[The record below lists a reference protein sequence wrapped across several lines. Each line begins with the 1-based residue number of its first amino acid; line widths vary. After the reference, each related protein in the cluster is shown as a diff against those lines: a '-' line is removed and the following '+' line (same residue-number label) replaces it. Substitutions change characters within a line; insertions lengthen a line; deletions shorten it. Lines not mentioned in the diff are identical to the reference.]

1 MLLSF
6 VLLRVT
12 SWKILVESCS
22 PAKCKFMK
30 HIIWIVWRLVC
41 CALLF
46 GVGGEVFAAT
56 YYVATNGNNNNPG
69 TAAQP
74 WATLQKAIDAVAP
87 GDIIIVRAGTY
98 AGCRIGKSGT
108 ANSPITLKADAGA
121 RPLINSL
128 AATNRHQSLIEIEN
142 FDLRVSYWIID
153 GFELSGAPRHG
164 VDIRNADYI
173 TIQNCFSHNYGSTSV
188 RGDGIFLGFSE
199 RPTLQF
205 NELSFNSE
213 HGLYHSNSADYPT
226 IRGNQLHHNAN
237 AGIHING
244 DLSQGG
250 DGIISFG
257 LIEKNVIWE
266 NGAGGGSGINCDGLS
281 DSIIRNNLLFANRAS
296 GISLYAIDAAAGA
309 SRNQV
314 LHNTIIQ
321 ASNGRWCLNI
331 PASDGVASPTGN
343 VAKNNIFIHPGTRGS
358 VTTYSASALQSDYNI
373 VVNRFSQNDG
383 DTIITLAAWQ
393 AAGQDQHSIVSTP
406 EALFADAANNN
417 YRLKT
422 GSPALNAG
430 TNVAVTED
438 ADGVPRPQGSASDI
452 GCYETAASTAAHVS
466 AANYRGATLAP
477 ESIIAAFG
485 SNLATGTLAAT
496 TVPLPTTLAG
506 TTVKV
511 RDSFGT
517 ERLAS
522 LFFVSPTQV
531 NYQVPAGTANG
542 AASIVIASSNGQAS
556 QTNVQ
561 IASVAPGLFTADAS
575 GQGLAAAYVLRIKA
589 DGSRSNEPVAQF
601 DAAQGRFIA
610 KPIDLGLATDQVFLI
625 LYGNGFRYRSSLTAV
640 VAQVGSVAA
649 TVGYAGLQGD
659 FVGLDQA
666 NLLLPKTLAGRG
678 EVDVVLTVDVQAANT
693 VKVSIK

>member
-1 MLLSF
+1 
-6 VLLRVT
+6 
-12 SWKILVESCS
+12 
-22 PAKCKFMK
+22 MK
-30 HIIWIVWRLVC
+30 YIIGLIC
-41 CALLF
+41 CAVLF
-46 GVGGEVFAAT
+46 GFGGGVFAAT
-56 YYVATNGNNNNPG
+56 YYVAANGNNNNPG

-74 WATLQKAIDAVAP
+74 WATLQKAVDAVAP
-87 GDIIIVRAGTY
+87 GDVIIVRAGTY

-108 ANSPITLKADAGA
+108 ANLPITLKADSGA

-128 AATNRHQSLIEIEN
+128 ASTNRHQSLIEIEN
-142 FDLRVSYWIID
+142 FDLRVSYWIVD

-173 TIQNCFSHNYGSTSV
+173 TVQNCYSHNNGSTSV

-199 RPTLQF
+199 HPTLQF
-205 NELSFNSE
+205 NELSYNSE

-226 IRGNQLHHNAN
+226 IRGNRLHHNAN

-250 DGIISFG
+250 DGVISFG

-266 NGAGGGSGINCDGLS
+266 NGVGGGSGINCDGLS
-281 DSIIRNNLLFANRAS
+281 DSIIRNNLLYANKAS

-331 PASDGVASPTGN
+331 PPSDGVASPTGN

-358 VTTYSASALQSDYNI
+358 VTTYSAAALQSDYNI
-373 VVNRFSQNDG
+373 VVNRFSQDDG
-383 DTIITLAAWQ
+383 NTFITLAAWQ

-406 EALFADAANNN
+406 ETLFIDAANNN

-430 TNVAVTED
+430 TNVTVAED
-438 ADGVPRPQGSASDI
+438 ADGVPRPQGSAADI
-452 GCYETAASTAAHVS
+452 GCYETAANSAAHVS

-485 SNLATGTLAAT
+485 SNLATGTLSAT
-496 TVPLPTTLAG
+496 TVPLPTSLAG

-531 NYQVPAGTANG
+531 NYQIPAGTTNG

-556 QTNVQ
+556 QTVVQ
-561 IASVAPGLFTADAS
+561 ISSVAPGLFTADSS

-610 KPIDLGLATDQVFLI
+610 KPIDLGAATDQVFLI

-640 VAQVGSVAA
+640 VAQVGGVAA
-649 TVGYAGLQGD
+649 SVGYAGLQGD

-678 EVDVVLTVDVQAANT
+678 EVDVVLTVDGQAANT

>member
-1 MLLSF
+1 M
-6 VLLRVT
+6 
-12 SWKILVESCS
+12 
-22 PAKCKFMK
+22 
-30 HIIWIVWRLVC
+30 
-41 CALLF
+41 LF
-46 GVGGEVFAAT
+46 GAGGKVLAAT
-56 YYVATNGNNNNPG
+56 YYVAPNGNNNNPG
-69 TAAQP
+69 TAIQP
-74 WATLQKAIDAVAP
+74 WATLQKAVDAVAP
-87 GDIIIVRAGTY
+87 GDVIIVRAGTY
-98 AGCRIGKSGT
+98 AGCRIGKSGA
-108 ANSPITLKADAGA
+108 ANLPITLKAEPSA

-128 AATNRHQSLIEIEN
+128 ASTNRHQSLIEIEN
-142 FDLRVSYWIID
+142 FDLRVSYWVID
-153 GFELSGAPRHG
+153 GFEISGAPRHG

-173 TIQNCFSHNYGSTSV
+173 TVQNCYSHNNGTPSV
-188 RGDGIFLGFSE
+188 RGDGIFLGFAE

-226 IRGNQLHHNAN
+226 IRGNRLHHNTN

-250 DGIISFG
+250 DGVISFG

-321 ASNGRWCLNI
+321 AASGRWCLNI
-331 PASDGVASPTGN
+331 PAADGVASPTGN
-343 VAKNNIFIHPGTRGS
+343 VVKNNIFIHPGTRGS

-373 VVNRFSQNDG
+373 VVNRFSQDDG
-383 DTIITLAAWQ
+383 NTFITLSAWQ

-406 EALFADAANNN
+406 ETLFVDVANNN

-430 TNVAVTED
+430 TSVAVTED
-438 ADGVPRPQGSASDI
+438 ADGVPRPQGFAADI
-452 GCYETAASTAAHVS
+452 GCYESAANTAAHVS
-466 AANYRGATLAP
+466 AASFRGQPIAP
-477 ESIIAAFG
+477 EAIIAAFG
-485 SNLATGTLAAT
+485 SNLATATLSAT
-496 TVPLPTTLAG
+496 VTPLPTSLAG

-531 NYQVPAGTANG
+531 NYQIPAGTTSG

-575 GQGLAAAYVLRIKA
+575 GRGLAAAYFLRIKA
-589 DGSRSNEPVAQF
+589 DGTRSNEPVAQF
-601 DAAQGRFIA
+601 DASQNRFVA
-610 KPIDLGLATDQVFLI
+610 RPIDLGAADEQVFLI
-625 LYGNGFRYRSSLTAV
+625 LAGTGFRYRSSLAAASATIGGAAAI
-640 VAQVGSVAA
+640 VAFVGA
-649 TVGYAGLQGD
+649 QGD

-666 NLLLPKTLAGRG
+666 NILLPRVLIGRG
-678 EVDVVLTVDVQAANT
+678 EVDVALTIDGQAANT
-693 VKVSIK
+693 VRISVK

>member
-1 MLLSF
+1 M
-6 VLLRVT
+6 
-12 SWKILVESCS
+12 
-22 PAKCKFMK
+22 
-30 HIIWIVWRLVC
+30 
-41 CALLF
+41 
-46 GVGGEVFAAT
+46 FAAT

-74 WATLQKAIDAVAP
+74 WATLQKAVDAVAP
-87 GDIIIVRAGTY
+87 GDVIIVRPGTY

-108 ANSPITLKADAGA
+108 PNLPITLKADAGV

-128 AATNRHQSLIEIEN
+128 ASTNRHQSLIEIEN
-142 FDLRVSYWIID
+142 FDARVSYWIID

-173 TIQNCFSHNYGSTSV
+173 TVQNCYSHNNGSTSV

-199 RPTLQF
+199 HPTLQF

-226 IRGNQLHHNAN
+226 IRGNRLHHNAN

-266 NGAGGGSGINCDGLS
+266 NGVGGGSGINCDGLS
-281 DSIIRNNLLFANRAS
+281 DSIIRNNLLYANHAS

-331 PASDGVASPTGN
+331 PPSDGVASPTGN
-343 VAKNNIFIHPGTRGS
+343 IAKNNIFIHPGTRGS
-358 VTTYSASALQSDYNI
+358 VSTYSTSALQSDYNI
-373 VVNRFSQNDG
+373 VVNRFSRDDG
-383 DTIITLAAWQ
+383 DTFITLATWQ
-393 AAGQDQHSIVSTP
+393 AAGQDQHSIISTP
-406 EALFADAANNN
+406 ETLFADAANNN

-422 GSPALNAG
+422 GSSALNAG
-430 TNVAVTED
+430 TNVSVTED
-438 ADGVPRPQGSASDI
+438 ADGVPRPQGSAADI
-452 GCYETAASTAAHVS
+452 GCYETAVNSAAHVS
-466 AANYRGATLAP
+466 AASYRGATLAP

-485 SNLATGTLAAT
+485 SNLATATLSAT
-496 TVPLPTTLAG
+496 TIPLPTTLAG
-506 TTVKV
+506 TSVKI
-511 RDSFGT
+511 RDAFGT
-517 ERLAS
+517 ERLAP

-531 NYQVPAGTANG
+531 NYQVPPGTASG
-542 AASIVIASSNGQAS
+542 AASVVIAASNGQAS
-556 QTNVQ
+556 QTTVQ
-561 IASVAPGLFTADAS
+561 IVAVAPGLFTADSS

-589 DGSRSNEPVAQF
+589 DGSQLSESIAQF
-601 DAAQGRFIA
+601 DSALGRFVA
-610 KPIDLGLATDQVFLI
+610 RPIDLGAATDQVFLI
-625 LYGNGFRYRSSLTAV
+625 LFGDGLRYRSSLSAVVVQVGGTAV
-640 VAQVGSVAA
+640 

-659 FVGLDQA
+659 FVGLDQV

-678 EVDVVLTVDVQAANT
+678 EVDVTLTIDGQTANT

>member
-1 MLLSF
+1 
-6 VLLRVT
+6 
-12 SWKILVESCS
+12 
-22 PAKCKFMK
+22 MK
-30 HIIWIVWRLVC
+30 YIIWTIC
-41 CALLF
+41 CVVLF
-46 GVGGEVFAAT
+46 GAGGKVLAAT
-56 YYVATNGNNNNPG
+56 YYVAPNGNNNNPG
-69 TAAQP
+69 TAIQP
-74 WATLQKAIDAVAP
+74 WATLQKAVDAVAP
-87 GDIIIVRAGTY
+87 GDVIIVRAGTY

-108 ANSPITLKADAGA
+108 ANLPITLKAEPSA

-128 AATNRHQSLIEIEN
+128 ASTNRHQSLIEIEN
-142 FDLRVSYWIID
+142 FDLRVSYWVID
-153 GFELSGAPRHG
+153 GFEISGAPRHG

-173 TIQNCFSHNYGSTSV
+173 TVQNCFSHNNGSTSV

-226 IRGNQLHHNAN
+226 IRGNRLHHNTN

-250 DGIISFG
+250 DGVISFG

-321 ASNGRWCLNI
+321 AASGRWCLNI
-331 PASDGVASPTGN
+331 PAADGVASPTGN
-343 VAKNNIFIHPGTRGS
+343 VVKNNIFIHPGTRGS

-373 VVNRFSQNDG
+373 VVNRFSQDDG
-383 DTIITLAAWQ
+383 NTFITLSAWQ

-406 EALFADAANNN
+406 ETLFVDVANNN

-430 TNVAVTED
+430 TSVAVTED
-438 ADGVPRPQGSASDI
+438 ADGVPRPQGFAADI
-452 GCYETAASTAAHVS
+452 GCYESAANTAAHVS
-466 AANYRGATLAP
+466 AASFRGQPIAP
-477 ESIIAAFG
+477 EAIIAAFG
-485 SNLATGTLAAT
+485 SNLATATLSAT
-496 TVPLPTTLAG
+496 VTPLPTSLAG

-531 NYQVPAGTANG
+531 N
-542 AASIVIASSNGQAS
+542 
-556 QTNVQ
+556 
-561 IASVAPGLFTADAS
+561 
-575 GQGLAAAYVLRIKA
+575 
-589 DGSRSNEPVAQF
+589 
-601 DAAQGRFIA
+601 
-610 KPIDLGLATDQVFLI
+610 
-625 LYGNGFRYRSSLTAV
+625 
-640 VAQVGSVAA
+640 
-649 TVGYAGLQGD
+649 
-659 FVGLDQA
+659 
-666 NLLLPKTLAGRG
+666 
-678 EVDVVLTVDVQAANT
+678 
-693 VKVSIK
+693 

>member
-1 MLLSF
+1 
-6 VLLRVT
+6 
-12 SWKILVESCS
+12 
-22 PAKCKFMK
+22 MK
-30 HIIWIVWRLVC
+30 YIIWTIC
-41 CALLF
+41 CVVLF
-46 GVGGEVFAAT
+46 GAGGKVLAAT
-56 YYVATNGNNNNPG
+56 YYVAPNGNNNNPG
-69 TAAQP
+69 TAIQP
-74 WATLQKAIDAVAP
+74 WATLQKAVDAVAP
-87 GDIIIVRAGTY
+87 GDVIIVRAGTY
-98 AGCRIGKSGT
+98 AGCRIGKSGI

-128 AATNRHQSLIEIEN
+128 ASTNRHQSLIEIEN
-142 FDLRVSYWIID
+142 FDLRVSYWVID
-153 GFELSGAPRHG
+153 GFEISGAPRHG

-173 TIQNCFSHNYGSTSV
+173 TVQNCFSHNNGSTSV

-226 IRGNQLHHNAN
+226 IRGNRLHHNTN

-250 DGIISFG
+250 DGVISFG

-281 DSIIRNNLLFANRAS
+281 DSVIRNNLLFANRAS

-321 ASNGRWCLNI
+321 AASGRWCLNI
-331 PASDGVASPTGN
+331 PASDGIASPTGN
-343 VAKNNIFIHPGTRGS
+343 IVKNNIFIHPGTRGS

-373 VVNRFSQNDG
+373 VVNRFSQDDG
-383 DTIITLAAWQ
+383 NTFITLSAWQ

-406 EALFADAANNN
+406 ETLFVDVANNN

-430 TNVAVTED
+430 TTSNVTED
-438 ADGVPRPQGSASDI
+438 ADGVPRPQGAAADI
-452 GCYETAASTAAHVS
+452 GCYESAANAAAHVS
-466 AANYRGATLAP
+466 AASFRGQPIAP
-477 ESIIAAFG
+477 EAIIAAFG
-485 SNLATGTLAAT
+485 SNLATATLVAT
-496 TVPLPTTLAG
+496 VTPLPTSLAG

-531 NYQVPAGTANG
+531 NYQIPAGTTNG

-575 GQGLAAAYVLRIKA
+575 GRGLAAAYFLRIKA
-589 DGSRSNEPVAQF
+589 DGTRSNEPVAQF
-601 DAAQGRFIA
+601 DASQNRFVA
-610 KPIDLGLATDQVFLI
+610 RPIDLGAADEQVFLI
-625 LYGNGFRYRSSLTAV
+625 LAGTGFRYRSSLSAASATIGGA
-640 VAQVGSVAA
+640 AA
-649 TVGYAGLQGD
+649 TVAFVGAQGD

-666 NLLLPKTLAGRG
+666 NILLPRVLIGRG
-678 EVDVVLTVDVQAANT
+678 EVDVALTVDGQTANT
-693 VKVSIK
+693 VRISVK

>member
-1 MLLSF
+1 M
-6 VLLRVT
+6 
-12 SWKILVESCS
+12 
-22 PAKCKFMK
+22 
-30 HIIWIVWRLVC
+30 
-41 CALLF
+41 LF
-46 GVGGEVFAAT
+46 GAGGKVLAAT
-56 YYVATNGNNNNPG
+56 YYVAPNGNNNNPG
-69 TAAQP
+69 TAIQP
-74 WATLQKAIDAVAP
+74 WATLQKAVDAVAP
-87 GDIIIVRAGTY
+87 GDVIIVRAGTY
-98 AGCRIGKSGT
+98 AGCRIGKSGI

-128 AATNRHQSLIEIEN
+128 ASTNRHQSLIEIEN
-142 FDLRVSYWIID
+142 FDLRVSYWVID
-153 GFELSGAPRHG
+153 GFEISGAPRHG

-173 TIQNCFSHNYGSTSV
+173 TVQNCFSHNNGSTSV

-226 IRGNQLHHNAN
+226 IRGNRLHHNTN

-250 DGIISFG
+250 DGVISFG

-321 ASNGRWCLNI
+321 AASGRWCLNI
-331 PASDGVASPTGN
+331 PASDGIASPTGN
-343 VAKNNIFIHPGTRGS
+343 IVKNNIFIHPGTRGS

-373 VVNRFSQNDG
+373 VVNRFSQDDG
-383 DTIITLAAWQ
+383 NTFITLSAWQ

-406 EALFADAANNN
+406 ETLFVDVANNN

-430 TNVAVTED
+430 TTSNVTED
-438 ADGVPRPQGSASDI
+438 ADGVPRPQGAAADI
-452 GCYETAASTAAHVS
+452 GCYESAANAAAHVS
-466 AANYRGATLAP
+466 AASFRGQPIAP
-477 ESIIAAFG
+477 EAIIAAFG
-485 SNLATGTLAAT
+485 SNLATATLVAT
-496 TVPLPTTLAG
+496 VTPLPTSLAG

-531 NYQVPAGTANG
+531 NYQIPAGTTNG

-575 GQGLAAAYVLRIKA
+575 GRGLAAAYFLRIKA

-601 DAAQGRFIA
+601 DASQNRFVA
-610 KPIDLGLATDQVFLI
+610 RPIDLGTADEQVFLI
-625 LYGNGFRYRSSLTAV
+625 LAGTGFRYRSSLSAASATIGGA
-640 VAQVGSVAA
+640 AA
-649 TVGYAGLQGD
+649 TVAFVGAQGD

-666 NLLLPKTLAGRG
+666 NILLPRVLIGRG
-678 EVDVVLTVDVQAANT
+678 EVDVALTVDGQTANT
-693 VKVSIK
+693 VRISVK

>member
-1 MLLSF
+1 
-6 VLLRVT
+6 
-12 SWKILVESCS
+12 
-22 PAKCKFMK
+22 MK
-30 HIIWIVWRLVC
+30 YIIWTAWRLTC
-41 CALLF
+41 CAVLF
-46 GVGGEVFAAT
+46 GFGGRVFAAT

-74 WATLQKAIDAVAP
+74 WATLQKAVDAVAP
-87 GDIIIVRAGTY
+87 GDVIIVRAGTY
-98 AGCRIGKSGT
+98 AGCRVGKSGT
-108 ANSPITLKADAGA
+108 ANLPITLKAEPGA

-128 AATNRHQSLIEIEN
+128 ASTNRHQSLIEVEN

-173 TIQNCFSHNYGSTSV
+173 TVQNCYSHNNGSTSV

-199 RPTLQF
+199 HPTLQF

-226 IRGNQLHHNAN
+226 IRGNRLHHNAN

-250 DGIISFG
+250 DGVISFG

-266 NGAGGGSGINCDGLS
+266 NGVGGGSGINCDGLS
-281 DSIIRNNLLFANRAS
+281 DSVIRNNLLYANHAS

-331 PASDGVASPTGN
+331 PPSDGVASPTGN

-358 VTTYSASALQSDYNI
+358 ITTYSAAALQSDYNI
-373 VVNRFSQNDG
+373 VVNRFSQDDG
-383 DTIITLAAWQ
+383 NTFITLSAWQ
-393 AAGQDQHSIVSTP
+393 TTGQDQHSIVSTP
-406 EALFADAANNN
+406 EALFVDAANNN

-430 TNVAVTED
+430 TNVNLAED
-438 ADGVPRPQGSASDI
+438 ADGVPRPQGSAADI
-452 GCYETAASTAAHVS
+452 GCYETAASSAAHVS

-485 SNLATGTLAAT
+485 SNLATATLAAA
-496 TVPLPTTLAG
+496 TVPLPTSLAG

-517 ERLAS
+517 ERLAP

-542 AASIVIASSNGQAS
+542 TASIVIAASNGQAS
-556 QTNVQ
+556 QTAVQ
-561 IASVAPGLFTADAS
+561 ISSVAPGLFTADAS

-589 DGSRSNEPVAQF
+589 DGSRSNEAVAQF
-601 DAAQGRFIA
+601 DAALGRFIA
-610 KPIDLGLATDQVFLI
+610 KPIDLGAATDQVFLI
-625 LYGNGFRYRSSLTAV
+625 LYGNGFRFRSSLATVIAQIGGVAV
-640 VAQVGSVAA
+640 

-659 FVGLDQA
+659 FVGLDQV

-678 EVDVVLTVDVQAANT
+678 EVDVVLTIDGQAANT

>member
-1 MLLSF
+1 
-6 VLLRVT
+6 
-12 SWKILVESCS
+12 
-22 PAKCKFMK
+22 MK
-30 HIIWIVWRLVC
+30 YIIWTIC
-41 CALLF
+41 CVVLF
-46 GVGGEVFAAT
+46 GAGGKVLAAT
-56 YYVATNGNNNNPG
+56 YYVAPNGNNNNPG
-69 TAAQP
+69 TAIQP
-74 WATLQKAIDAVAP
+74 WATLQKAVDAVAP
-87 GDIIIVRAGTY
+87 GDVIIVRAGTY
-98 AGCRIGKSGT
+98 AGCRIGKSGI

-128 AATNRHQSLIEIEN
+128 ASTNRHQSLIEIEN
-142 FDLRVSYWIID
+142 FDLRVSYWVID
-153 GFELSGAPRHG
+153 GFEISGAPRHG

-173 TIQNCFSHNYGSTSV
+173 TVQNCFSHNNGSTSV

-226 IRGNQLHHNAN
+226 IRGNRLHHNTN

-250 DGIISFG
+250 DGVISFG

-281 DSIIRNNLLFANRAS
+281 DSVIRNNLLFANRAS

-321 ASNGRWCLNI
+321 AASGRWCLNI

-343 VAKNNIFIHPGTRGS
+343 VVKNNIFIHPGTRGS
-358 VTTYSASALQSDYNI
+358 VTTYSPSALQSDYNI
-373 VVNRFSQNDG
+373 VVNRFSQDDG
-383 DTIITLAAWQ
+383 NTFITLSAWQ

-406 EALFADAANNN
+406 ETLFVDVANNN

-430 TNVAVTED
+430 TSVAVTED
-438 ADGVPRPQGSASDI
+438 ADGVPRPQGFAADI
-452 GCYETAASTAAHVS
+452 GCYESAANAAAHVS
-466 AANYRGATLAP
+466 AASFRGQPIAP
-477 ESIIAAFG
+477 EAIIAAFG
-485 SNLATGTLAAT
+485 SNLATATLAAT
-496 TVPLPTTLAG
+496 VTPLPTSLAG

-531 NYQVPAGTANG
+531 NYQIPAGTTNG

-575 GQGLAAAYVLRIKA
+575 GRGLAAAYFLRIKA
-589 DGSRSNEPVAQF
+589 DGTRSNEPVAQF
-601 DAAQGRFIA
+601 DTSQNRFVA
-610 KPIDLGLATDQVFLI
+610 RPIDLGAADEQVFLI
-625 LYGNGFRYRSSLTAV
+625 LAGTGFRYRSSLSAASATIGGA
-640 VAQVGSVAA
+640 AA
-649 TVGYAGLQGD
+649 TVAFVGAQGD

-666 NLLLPKTLAGRG
+666 NILLPRVLIGRG
-678 EVDVVLTVDVQAANT
+678 EVDVALTVDGQTANT
-693 VKVSIK
+693 VRISVK

>member
-1 MLLSF
+1 M
-6 VLLRVT
+6 
-12 SWKILVESCS
+12 
-22 PAKCKFMK
+22 
-30 HIIWIVWRLVC
+30 
-41 CALLF
+41 LF
-46 GVGGEVFAAT
+46 GAGGKVLAAT
-56 YYVATNGNNNNPG
+56 YYVAPNGNNNNPG
-69 TAAQP
+69 TAIQP
-74 WATLQKAIDAVAP
+74 WATLQKAVDAVAP
-87 GDIIIVRAGTY
+87 GDVIIVRAGTY
-98 AGCRIGKSGT
+98 AGCRIGKSGI

-128 AATNRHQSLIEIEN
+128 ASTNRHQSLIEIEN
-142 FDLRVSYWIID
+142 FDLRVSYWVID
-153 GFELSGAPRHG
+153 GFEISGAPRHG

-173 TIQNCFSHNYGSTSV
+173 TVQNCFSHNNGSTSV

-226 IRGNQLHHNAN
+226 IRGNRLHHNTN

-250 DGIISFG
+250 DGVISFG

-281 DSIIRNNLLFANRAS
+281 DSVIRNNLLFANRAS

-321 ASNGRWCLNI
+321 AASGRWCLNI
-331 PASDGVASPTGN
+331 PASDGIASPTGN
-343 VAKNNIFIHPGTRGS
+343 IVKNNIFIHPGTRGS

-373 VVNRFSQNDG
+373 VVNRFSQDDG
-383 DTIITLAAWQ
+383 NTFITLSAWQ

-406 EALFADAANNN
+406 ETLFVDVANNN

-430 TNVAVTED
+430 TTSNVTED
-438 ADGVPRPQGSASDI
+438 ADGVPRPQGAAADI
-452 GCYETAASTAAHVS
+452 GCYESAANAAAHVS
-466 AANYRGATLAP
+466 AASFRGQPIAP
-477 ESIIAAFG
+477 EAIIAAFG
-485 SNLATGTLAAT
+485 SNLATATLVAT
-496 TVPLPTTLAG
+496 VTPLPTSLAG

-531 NYQVPAGTANG
+531 NYQIPAGTTNG

-575 GQGLAAAYVLRIKA
+575 GRGLAAAYFLRIKA

-601 DAAQGRFIA
+601 DASQNRFVA
-610 KPIDLGLATDQVFLI
+610 RPIDLGTADEQVFLI
-625 LYGNGFRYRSSLTAV
+625 LAGTGFRYRSSLSAASATIGGA
-640 VAQVGSVAA
+640 AA
-649 TVGYAGLQGD
+649 TVAFVGAQGD

-666 NLLLPKTLAGRG
+666 NILLPRVLIGRG
-678 EVDVVLTVDVQAANT
+678 EVDVALTVDGQTANT
-693 VKVSIK
+693 VRISVK

>member
-1 MLLSF
+1 M
-6 VLLRVT
+6 
-12 SWKILVESCS
+12 
-22 PAKCKFMK
+22 
-30 HIIWIVWRLVC
+30 
-41 CALLF
+41 LF
-46 GVGGEVFAAT
+46 GFGGGVFAAT

-74 WATLQKAIDAVAP
+74 WATLQKAVDAVAP
-87 GDIIIVRAGTY
+87 GDVIVVRAGTY

-108 ANSPITLKADAGA
+108 ANLPITLKAEAGA

-128 AATNRHQSLIEIEN
+128 ATTNRHQSLIEVEN

-173 TIQNCFSHNYGSTSV
+173 TVQNCYSHNNGSTSV

-199 RPTLQF
+199 HPTLQF

-226 IRGNQLHHNAN
+226 IRGNRLHHNAN

-250 DGIISFG
+250 DGVISFG

-266 NGAGGGSGINCDGLS
+266 NGVGGGSGINCDGLA
-281 DSIIRNNLLFANRAS
+281 DSVIRNNLLYANHAS

-331 PASDGVASPTGN
+331 PPSDGVASPTGN

-358 VTTYSASALQSDYNI
+358 VTTYSAAALQSDYNI
-373 VVNRFSQNDG
+373 VVNRFSQDDG
-383 DTIITLAAWQ
+383 NTFITLANWQ
-393 AAGQDQHSIVSTP
+393 AAGQDQHSIVSTL
-406 EALFADAANNN
+406 EALFVDAVNNN
-417 YRLKT
+417 YRLKV

-430 TNVAVTED
+430 TNLNVPED
-438 ADGVPRPQGSASDI
+438 ADGVPRPQGPAADI
-452 GCYETAASTAAHVS
+452 GCYETVANSATHVS
-466 AANYRGATLAP
+466 AASYRGATLAP
-477 ESIIAAFG
+477 EAIIAAFG
-485 SNLATGTLAAT
+485 SNLATGTLSAT
-496 TVPLPTTLAG
+496 TVPLPTSLAG
-506 TTVKV
+506 TTVKI

-517 ERLAS
+517 ERLAP

-531 NYQVPAGTANG
+531 NYQLPAGTANG
-542 AASIVIASSNGQAS
+542 TASIVIASSNGQAS
-556 QTNVQ
+556 QANVP
-561 IASVAPGLFTADAS
+561 IAPVAPGLFAADSS
-575 GQGLAAAYVLRIKA
+575 GQGLAAAYVLRIKTN
-589 DGSRSNEPVAQF
+589 GSQLSEPIAQF
-601 DAAQGRFIA
+601 DSALGRFIA
-610 KPIDLGLATDQVFLI
+610 KPIDLSVPNDQVFLV
-625 LYGNGFRYRSSLTAV
+625 LFGNGLRYRSSLATVA
-640 VAQVGSVAA
+640 AQVGGIAT
-649 TVGYAGLQGD
+649 TVGYAGSQGD
-659 FVGLDQA
+659 FVGLDQI
-666 NLLLPKTLAGRG
+666 NLLLPKALAGRG
-678 EVDVVLTVDVQAANT
+678 EVDVTLTVDGQTANS
-693 VKVSIK
+693 VKVNIK

>member
-1 MLLSF
+1 M
-6 VLLRVT
+6 
-12 SWKILVESCS
+12 KYIILT
-22 PAKCKFMK
+22 
-30 HIIWIVWRLVC
+30 IC
-41 CALLF
+41 CVVLF
-46 GVGGEVFAAT
+46 GAGGKVLAAT
-56 YYVATNGNNNNPG
+56 YYVAPNGNNNNPG
-69 TAAQP
+69 TAIQP
-74 WATLQKAIDAVAP
+74 WATLQKAVDAVAP
-87 GDIIIVRAGTY
+87 GDVIIVRAGTY
-98 AGCRIGKSGT
+98 AGCRIGKSGA
-108 ANSPITLKADAGA
+108 ANLPITLKAEPSA

-128 AATNRHQSLIEIEN
+128 ASTNRHQSLIEIEN
-142 FDLRVSYWIID
+142 FDLRVSYWVID
-153 GFELSGAPRHG
+153 GFEISGAPRHG

-173 TIQNCFSHNYGSTSV
+173 TVQNCFSHNNGSTSV

-226 IRGNQLHHNAN
+226 IRGNRLHHNTN

-250 DGIISFG
+250 NGVISFG

-321 ASNGRWCLNI
+321 ATSGRWCLNI

-343 VAKNNIFIHPGTRGS
+343 VVKNNIFIHPGARGS
-358 VTTYSASALQSDYNI
+358 VTTYSPSALQSDYNI
-373 VVNRFSQNDG
+373 VVNRFSQDDG
-383 DTIITLAAWQ
+383 NTFITLSAWQ

-406 EALFADAANNN
+406 ETLFVDVANNN

-430 TNVAVTED
+430 TSVAVTED
-438 ADGVPRPQGSASDI
+438 ADGVPRPQGFAADI
-452 GCYETAASTAAHVS
+452 GCYELAANAAAHVS
-466 AANYRGATLAP
+466 AASFRGQPIAP
-477 ESIIAAFG
+477 EAIIAAFG
-485 SNLATGTLAAT
+485 SNLATATLAAT
-496 TVPLPTTLAG
+496 VTPLPTSLAG

-531 NYQVPAGTANG
+531 NYQIPAGTTSG

-561 IASVAPGLFTADAS
+561 IAAVAPGLFTADAS
-575 GQGLAAAYVLRIKA
+575 GRGLAAAYFLRIKA

-601 DAAQGRFIA
+601 DTSQNRFVA
-610 KPIDLGLATDQVFLI
+610 RPIDLGAADEQVFLI
-625 LYGNGFRYRSSLTAV
+625 LAGTGLRYRSSLSAASATIGGA
-640 VAQVGSVAA
+640 AA
-649 TVGYAGLQGD
+649 TVAFVGAQGD

-666 NLLLPKTLAGRG
+666 NILLPRVLIGRG
-678 EVDVVLTVDVQAANT
+678 EVDVALTVDGQTANT
-693 VKVSIK
+693 VRISVK

>member
-1 MLLSF
+1 M
-6 VLLRVT
+6 
-12 SWKILVESCS
+12 
-22 PAKCKFMK
+22 
-30 HIIWIVWRLVC
+30 
-41 CALLF
+41 LF
-46 GVGGEVFAAT
+46 GAGGKVLAAT
-56 YYVATNGNNNNPG
+56 YYVAPNGNNNNPG
-69 TAAQP
+69 TAIQP
-74 WATLQKAIDAVAP
+74 WATLQKAVDAVAP
-87 GDIIIVRAGTY
+87 GDVIIVRAGTY
-98 AGCRIGKSGT
+98 AGCRIGKSGI

-128 AATNRHQSLIEIEN
+128 ASTNRHQSLIEIEN
-142 FDLRVSYWIID
+142 FDLRVSYWVID
-153 GFELSGAPRHG
+153 GFEISGAPRHG

-173 TIQNCFSHNYGSTSV
+173 TVQNCFSHNNGSTSV

-226 IRGNQLHHNAN
+226 IRGNRLHHNTN

-250 DGIISFG
+250 DGVISFG

-321 ASNGRWCLNI
+321 AASGRWCLNI

-343 VAKNNIFIHPGTRGS
+343 VVKNNIFIHPGTRGS
-358 VTTYSASALQSDYNI
+358 VTTYSPSALQSDYNI
-373 VVNRFSQNDG
+373 VVNRFSQDDG
-383 DTIITLAAWQ
+383 NTFITLSAWQ

-406 EALFADAANNN
+406 ETLFVDVANNN

-430 TNVAVTED
+430 TTSNVTED
-438 ADGVPRPQGSASDI
+438 ADGVPRPQGAAADI
-452 GCYETAASTAAHVS
+452 GCYESAANAAAHVS
-466 AANYRGATLAP
+466 AASFRGQPIAP
-477 ESIIAAFG
+477 EAIIAAFG
-485 SNLATGTLAAT
+485 SNLATATLVAT
-496 TVPLPTTLAG
+496 VTPLPTSLAG

-531 NYQVPAGTANG
+531 NYQIPAGTTNG

-575 GQGLAAAYVLRIKA
+575 GRGLAAAYFLRIKA

-601 DAAQGRFIA
+601 DASQNRFVA
-610 KPIDLGLATDQVFLI
+610 RPIDLGAADEQVFLI
-625 LYGNGFRYRSSLTAV
+625 LAGTGFRYRSSLSAASATIGGA
-640 VAQVGSVAA
+640 AA
-649 TVGYAGLQGD
+649 TVAFVGAQGD

-666 NLLLPKTLAGRG
+666 NILLPRVLIGRG
-678 EVDVVLTVDVQAANT
+678 EVDVALTVDGQTANT
-693 VKVSIK
+693 VRISVK

>member
-1 MLLSF
+1 M
-6 VLLRVT
+6 
-12 SWKILVESCS
+12 
-22 PAKCKFMK
+22 
-30 HIIWIVWRLVC
+30 
-41 CALLF
+41 LF
-46 GVGGEVFAAT
+46 GAGGEVFAAT
-56 YYVATNGNNNNPG
+56 YYVATTGNNNNPG

-74 WATLQKAIDAVAP
+74 WATLQKAVDAVVP
-87 GDIIIVRAGTY
+87 GDVIIVRAGTY

-108 ANSPITLKADAGA
+108 ASLPITLKADAGA

-128 AATNRHQSLIEIEN
+128 ASTNRHQSLIEIEN
-142 FDLRVSYWIID
+142 FDSRVSYWIID
-153 GFELSGAPRHG
+153 GFEISGAPRHG
-164 VDIRNADYI
+164 TDLRNTDYV
-173 TIQNCFSHNYGSTSV
+173 TVQNCYSHNNGSTSV
-188 RGDGIFLGFSE
+188 RGDGIFLGFSDH
-199 RPTLQF
+199 PTLQF

-226 IRGNQLHHNAN
+226 IRGNRLHHNAN

-266 NGAGGGSGINCDGLS
+266 NGVGGGSGINCDGLS
-281 DSIIRNNLLFANRAS
+281 DSIIRNNLLYANHAS
-296 GISLYAIDAAAGA
+296 GISLYAIDAAAGS

-314 LHNTIIQ
+314 LHNTVIQ

-331 PASDGVASPTGN
+331 PPADGVASPTGN
-343 VAKNNIFIHPGTRGS
+343 IVKNNIFIHPGTRGS
-358 VTTYSASALQSDYNI
+358 VTTYSTAALQSDYNT
-373 VVNRFSQNDG
+373 VVNRFSRDDG
-383 DTIITLAAWQ
+383 NTFITLSTWQ
-393 AAGQDQHSIVSTP
+393 AAGQDQHSVVSMP
-406 EALFADAANNN
+406 EALFADLVNNN

-430 TNVAVTED
+430 TAVSVSED
-438 ADGVPRPQGSASDI
+438 IDGISRPQGSAADI
-452 GCYETAASTAAHVS
+452 GCHEMAVNAAAHVS
-466 AANYRGATLAP
+466 AASYRGVTLAP

-485 SNLATGTLAAT
+485 SNLATATLGAT
-496 TVPLPTTLAG
+496 TVPLPTSLAG

-511 RDSFGT
+511 RDSLGA
-517 ERLAS
+517 ERLAP

-542 AASIVIASSNGQAS
+542 IASIVITSSNGQSS
-556 QTNVQ
+556 QTAVQ
-561 IASVAPGLFTADAS
+561 IASVAPGLFTADSS

-589 DGSRSNEPVAQF
+589 NGSQQSEPIAQF
-601 DAAQGRFIA
+601 DPAQSRFVPR
-610 KPIDLGLATDQVFLI
+610 PIDLGLATDLVFLI
-625 LYGNGFRYRSSLTAV
+625 VFGNGLRNRTSLAAV
-640 VAQVGSVAA
+640 SAQVGGVAV

-666 NLLLPKTLAGRG
+666 NLLLPQSLIGRG
-678 EVDVVLTVDVQAANT
+678 EVDVILIVNGHAANT